1 MRADTTLWRIAADTS
16 DYEAHDLS
24 GAGAERTGGRWNR
37 KGIPLVYTSSS
48 RALACLETIVHLE
61 GWDPLPL
68 NRYLVQVN
76 VPAAIWSARSKF
88 DPTHHVGWDAEPAGS
103 VSLDWGTEWAR
114 VNSEVLAEVPSVI
127 VPEEHNIL
135 INPSHPNATR
145 LTAVKVRKW
154 TYDLGI
160 KAPRVGRRRA
170 RPT

>member
-1 MRADTTLWRIAADTS
+1 RALMPRAGWPRGWSDHIRHWATSVRRPYGHSRRPRDRIRSHREDPVWRLRMRADTTLWRIAADTS

-48 RALACLETIVHLE
+48 RALACLETIAHLE

-114 VNSEVLAEVPSVI
+114 
-127 VPEEHNIL
+127 
-135 INPSHPNATR
+135 
-145 LTAVKVRKW
+145 
-154 TYDLGI
+154 
-160 KAPRVGRRRA
+160 
-170 RPT
+170 